1 MGKALWFL
9 CKNLWIVLYTC
20 LPSFLFGLN
29 ALIMESN
36 VFKSLK
42 VFYSYIG
49 CTPGHYITTNA
60 QNTSLYFPSLNV
72 KEYHH
77 YITLTC
83 TSISE
88 LCIYDLVWFL
98 CSLFKYS
105 KSSCHGG
112 TEVPPFCMSWRDWY
126 CESPIRPNGK
136 PDMIACLGKNSVC
149 YLFFFTVEFIFCKTM
164 DTY

>member
-105 KSSCHGG
+105 ESSCHGG
-112 TEVPPFCMSWRDWY
+112 TEVLHVRTPWS
-126 CESPIRPNGK
+126 SPTS
-136 PDMIACLGKNSVC
+136 DSLGVTDIVKV
-149 YLFFFTVEFIFCKTM
+149 LFDPTVNQTWLLA
-164 DTY
+164 